1 MEQPEKME
9 EVLRREGRL
18 VMPFKGVSMLPLL
31 KAGEDVVVIE
41 PIKEKLRPLDVAL
54 YKREKDGAYVL
65 HRVISVSENGY
76 VIRGDNCYSDENV
89 KEEQVFGVLTGY
101 FKGEKLI
108 PVSDEKYQKYAR
120 RRVKNYRFR
129 KTLHALKGKI
139 KGIWNKLRGK

>member
-9 EVLRREGRL
+9 EVLLREGRL

-31 KAGEDVVVIE
+31 KAGKDVVVIE
-41 PIKEKLRPLDVAL
+41 PKKEKLRPLDVAL

-89 KEEQVFGVLTGY
+89 REEQVFGVLTGY
-101 FKGEKLI
+101 FKGEKFI
-108 PVSDEKYQKYAR
+108 PVTDEKYKRYAR
-120 RRVKNYRFR
+120 RRVKNYGCR
-129 KTLHALKGKI
+129 KTLHAIKGKI
-139 KGIWNKLRGK
+139 KGIWKKLRGK